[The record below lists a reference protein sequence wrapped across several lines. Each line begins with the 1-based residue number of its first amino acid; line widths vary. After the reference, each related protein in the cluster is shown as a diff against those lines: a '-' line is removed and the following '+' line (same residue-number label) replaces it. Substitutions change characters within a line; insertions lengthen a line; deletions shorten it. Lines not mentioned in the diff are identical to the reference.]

1 MSAGAAEGPGAD
13 TERLWRLAVA
23 TLDGNWEHDHTVP
36 SRTLYPHQ
44 WSWDSAF
51 IAVGLAHVR
60 PDRAWRE
67 LESLFRAQWADG
79 RVPHIVFNP
88 RLPVGAYFPGPE
100 FWASDRA
107 DGAPAAATSGL
118 VQPPVHALAAWL
130 AYRRAPS
137 DAARAALA
145 RLYPRLVAQQRYLAT
160 RRDVGGGGLACVV
173 HPWESGLDNSPAW
186 DGPMAAVPADVAV
199 MRAYRRHDTRHAP
212 AAHRPTDLDYARY
225 VAIVA
230 GYRDGG
236 YRDDDLG
243 RRHPF
248 LVECPLFN
256 AAAGAAEHAL
266 ARIAPLVGADPG
278 PHRERA
284 AGITEALVRRLYDP
298 RTGTFRP
305 RDLRTGRL
313 VPARTVLGLAP
324 LILPDLPAPQVAAVV
339 TEACS
344 ARFGVARQMDRPLP
358 SYDRTAPDFEPLRYW
373 RGPSWMNI
381 NWLVRRGLLA
391 HGRADLA
398 DGLRR
403 SMLGL
408 VAGAGCHEYFHPDT
422 GAGLGSPAFGWT
434 AALVLDLLA
443 REPAPA
449 GAVGGR
455 PAVTGGQAGVATP
468 SAARRSDRR

>member
-1 MSAGAAEGPGAD
+1 MSTGGPPDGSPDEVRSAPPDGGAVDGPGGD
-13 TERLWRLAVA
+13 VERLRRVAVA
-23 TLDGNWEHDHTVP
+23 TLEANWEHDHTVP

-51 IAVGLAHVR
+51 MAIGWAHLR
-60 PDRAWRE
+60 PEYAWRE

-100 FWASDRA
+100 FWASERA
-107 DGAPAAATSGL
+107 EAAPTIATSGL

-137 DAARAALA
+137 DPARAALR

-160 RRDVGGGGLACVV
+160 RRDVGGAGLACVV

-186 DGPMAAVPADVAV
+186 DAPMAAVAADEAV
-199 MRAYRRHDTRHAP
+199 MRAYRRHDTAHAP

-225 VAIVA
+225 VTIVA
-230 GYRDGG
+230 SYRDGG
-236 YRDDDLG
+236 YRDAELA

-266 ARIAPLVGADPG
+266 AAIAPLVDADPG

-284 AGITEALVRRLYDP
+284 ARITEALVRRLYDP
-298 RTGTFRP
+298 ATGTFQP

-324 LILPDLPAPQVAAVV
+324 LILPDLPASQVTAVV
-339 TEACS
+339 AEACS
-344 ARFGVARQMDRPLP
+344 ARFGVAGRMSRPLP

-381 NWLVRRGLLA
+381 NWLVRRGLLG

-398 DGLRR
+398 TGLGR
-403 SMLGL
+403 SMAEL
-408 VAGAGCHEYFHPDT
+408 VATAGCHEYFHPDT
-422 GAGLGSPAFGWT
+422 GAGLGSAAFGWT
-434 AALVLDLLA
+434 AALLLDLLA
-443 REPAPA
+443 DERAPAPA
-449 GAVGGR
+449 I
-455 PAVTGGQAGVATP
+455 
-468 SAARRSDRR
+468 

>member
-1 MSAGAAEGPGAD
+1 MGDNGTVAGPGGD
-13 TERLWRLAVA
+13 VERLRRLAVA
-23 TLDGNWEHDHTVP
+23 TLEANWEHDHTVP

-51 IAVGLAHVR
+51 IAIGWAHVR
-60 PDRAWRE
+60 PERAWRE

-100 FWASDRA
+100 FWASERA
-107 DGAPAAATSGL
+107 EGAPAAATSGL

-137 DAARAALA
+137 NAARAALR

-160 RRDVGGGGLACVV
+160 RRNVGGAGLACVV

-186 DGPMAAVPADVAV
+186 DAPLAAVPADAAV
-199 MRAYRRHDTRHAP
+199 MRAYHRHDTAHAAP
-212 AAHRPTDLDYARY
+212 AHRPTDLDYARY

-230 GYRDGG
+230 SYREGG
-236 YRDDDLG
+236 YRDEDLPG
-243 RRHPF
+243 RHPF

-278 PHRERA
+278 PHRDRA
-284 AGITEALVRRLYDP
+284 ARITEALVRRLYDP
-298 RTGTFRP
+298 STGTFQP

-313 VPARTVLGLAP
+313 IPARTVLGLAP
-324 LILPDLPAPQVAAVV
+324 LILPDLPTPQARTVVA
-339 TEACS
+339 EACS
-344 ARFGVARQMDRPLP
+344 ARFGVALRMARPLP
-358 SYDRTAPDFEPLRYW
+358 SHDRTAADFEPLRYW
-373 RGPSWMNI
+373 RGPSWMNV
-381 NWLVRRGLLA
+381 NWWVRCGLLG

-398 DGLRR
+398 EGLAR
-403 SMLGL
+403 SMVGL
-408 VAGAGCHEYFHPDT
+408 VATAGCHEYFHPDT

-434 AALVLDLLA
+434 AALLLDLLA
-443 REPAPA
+443 ETREPAP
-449 GAVGGR
+449 VI
-455 PAVTGGQAGVATP
+455 
-468 SAARRSDRR
+468 

>member
-1 MSAGAAEGPGAD
+1 MSAGGAEGPGAD

-118 VQPPVHALAAWL
+118 VQPPVHALTAWL

-455 PAVTGGQAGVATP
+455 PAG
-468 SAARRSDRR
+468 

>member
-1 MSAGAAEGPGAD
+1 MSAGGAEGPGAD

-118 VQPPVHALAAWL
+118 VQPPVHALTAWL

-449 GAVGGR
+449 GAAGGR
-455 PAVTGGQAGVATP
+455 PAV
-468 SAARRSDRR
+468 